1 MKNKFPI
8 KEIIDMINDE
18 TTEKKKANDEKNAVK
33 TQSQAQSG
41 DSAEKKSLYD
51 SLDKIND
58 DYEKTDVRSYNGTVI
73 PKLNEKTYD
82 APTDEEI
89 IKTATEEEKANTA
102 RKKQAAEAVAEEK
115 KAALDLQKA
124 GYENYAKESEKRI
137 SDSYETAKNNA
148 SDEAIKR
155 GIARSSIISEQLKD
169 FDEAK
174 IKDVENAYAT
184 AREKIAEADEKIG
197 NLTEELSKAVA
208 SYDMEEAVKIN
219 ERINSLKEERTKKQN
234 EVTEYNNALKE
245 KRAKTLSSLGLSGMD
260 LVEEKSDEYIAAQNE
275 KLQALYKYYRKA
287 ANKKEFLQD
296 AERIRKYVGND
307 GFEYLSKYIKP

>member
-33 TQSQAQSG
+33 TQSQTQSG

-89 IKTATEEEKANTA
+89 IKTATDEEKANTA

-197 NLTEELSKAVA
+197 SLTEELSKAVA

-219 ERINSLKEERTKKQN
+219 ERINALKEERTKKQN

>member
-33 TQSQAQSG
+33 TQSQTQSG

>member
-102 RKKQAAEAVAEEK
+102 RKKQAAEAVAEK
-115 KAALDLQKA
+115 KEAALDLQKA

-137 SDSYETAKNNA
+137 SDSYEAAKNNA

-197 NLTEELSKAVA
+197 SLTEELSKAVA

-219 ERINSLKEERTKKQN
+219 ERINALKEERTKKQN

>member
-73 PKLNEKTYD
+73 PKLKEKTYD

-137 SDSYETAKNNA
+137 SDSYEAAKNNA

-184 AREKIAEADEKIG
+184 AREKIAEADEKIVS
-197 NLTEELSKAVA
+197 LTEELSKAVA

>member
-73 PKLNEKTYD
+73 PKLNEKTYV

-137 SDSYETAKNNA
+137 SDSYEAAKNNA

>member
-1 MKNKFPI
+1 
-8 KEIIDMINDE
+8 MINDE

-73 PKLNEKTYD
+73 PKLKEKTYD

-137 SDSYETAKNNA
+137 SDSYEAAKNNA

-184 AREKIAEADEKIG
+184 AREKIAEADEKIVS
-197 NLTEELSKAVA
+197 LTEELSKAVA

>member
-115 KAALDLQKA
+115 EAALDLQKA

-137 SDSYETAKNNA
+137 SDSYEAAKNNA

-197 NLTEELSKAVA
+197 SLTEELSKAVA

-219 ERINSLKEERTKKQN
+219 ERINALKEERTKKQN

>member
-1 MKNKFPI
+1 
-8 KEIIDMINDE
+8 MINDE
-18 TTEKKKANDEKNAVK
+18 TTDKKKANDEKNAVK

-184 AREKIAEADEKIG
+184 AREKIAEADEKIVS
-197 NLTEELSKAVA
+197 LTEELSKAVA

>member
-41 DSAEKKSLYD
+41 DSAEKRSLYD

-184 AREKIAEADEKIG
+184 AREKIAEADEKIVS
-197 NLTEELSKAVA
+197 LTEELSKAVA

>member
-33 TQSQAQSG
+33 TQSQTQSG

-89 IKTATEEEKANTA
+89 IKTATDEEKANTA

-137 SDSYETAKNNA
+137 SDSYEAAKNNA

-197 NLTEELSKAVA
+197 SLTEELSKAVA

>member
-1 MKNKFPI
+1 
-8 KEIIDMINDE
+8 MINDE

-137 SDSYETAKNNA
+137 SNSYETAKNNA

-174 IKDVENAYAT
+174 IKDVENAYVT

-197 NLTEELSKAVA
+197 SLTEELSKAVA

-219 ERINSLKEERTKKQN
+219 ERINALKEERTKKQN

>member
-1 MKNKFPI
+1 M
-8 KEIIDMINDE
+8 
-18 TTEKKKANDEKNAVK
+18 
-33 TQSQAQSG
+33 
-41 DSAEKKSLYD
+41 
-51 SLDKIND
+51 
-58 DYEKTDVRSYNGTVI
+58 
-73 PKLNEKTYD
+73 
-82 APTDEEI
+82 
-89 IKTATEEEKANTA
+89 
-102 RKKQAAEAVAEEK
+102 
-115 KAALDLQKA
+115 QKA

-137 SDSYETAKNNA
+137 SDSYEAAKNNA

-197 NLTEELSKAVA
+197 SLTEELSKAVA

-219 ERINSLKEERTKKQN
+219 ERINALKEERTKKQN
-234 EVTEYNNALKE
+234 EVTEYTNALKE
-245 KRAKTLSSLGLSGMD
+245 QRAKTLSSLGLSGMD

>member
-184 AREKIAEADEKIG
+184 AREKIAEADEKIVS
-197 NLTEELSKAVA
+197 LTEELSKAVA

>member
-124 GYENYAKESEKRI
+124 GYENYAKESGKRI

>member
-1 MKNKFPI
+1 
-8 KEIIDMINDE
+8 MINDE

-33 TQSQAQSG
+33 TQSQTQSG

-89 IKTATEEEKANTA
+89 IKTATDEEKANTA

-197 NLTEELSKAVA
+197 SLTEELSKAVA

-219 ERINSLKEERTKKQN
+219 ERINALKEERTKKQN

>member
-1 MKNKFPI
+1 
-8 KEIIDMINDE
+8 MINDE

-137 SDSYETAKNNA
+137 SDSYEAAKNNA

-197 NLTEELSKAVA
+197 SLTEELSKAVA

-219 ERINSLKEERTKKQN
+219 ERINALKEERTKKQN
-234 EVTEYNNALKE
+234 EVTEYNNALKG

>member
-137 SDSYETAKNNA
+137 SDSYEAAKNNA

-287 ANKKEFLQD
+287 SNKKEFLQD

>member
-18 TTEKKKANDEKNAVK
+18 TTDKKKANDEKNAVK

-184 AREKIAEADEKIG
+184 AREKIAEADEKIVS
-197 NLTEELSKAVA
+197 LTEELSKAVA

>member
-8 KEIIDMINDE
+8 KEIIDMINDK

-184 AREKIAEADEKIG
+184 AREKIAEADEKIVS
-197 NLTEELSKAVA
+197 LTEELSKAVA

-219 ERINSLKEERTKKQN
+219 ERINALKEERTKKQN